1 MSAAPH
7 GLLSSIGSPED
18 LRDLTPDQLKELSG
32 EIRSFL
38 IEIVRQTGGPLGPN
52 LGLIELPLAVHRI
65 FDSPRDPIILDT
77 GHQSY
82 VHKILPGRRDQFPTL
97 RQRHG
102 LSGYRRPPASEPDWV
117 G

>member
-7 GLLSSIGSPED
+7 GLLSSIRSPQD
-18 LRDLTPDQLKELSG
+18 LRDLTPDQLTELSL

-38 IEIVRQTGGPLGPN
+38 IENVCQTGGHLGPN
-52 LGLIELPLAVHRI
+52 LGVIELTLAVHRI
-65 FDSPRDPIILDT
+65 FDSPRDPIIFDT

-82 VHKILPGRRDQFPTL
+82 VHKILTGRQDQFRTL

-102 LSGYRRPPASEPDWV
+102 LSGYPSQ